1 MANLVPFFIS
11 TECDIYYNPQLKIIQ
26 SRWKGVYVEGMRLQ
40 EIFNEL
46 IYALETYRCNTII
59 ADAREMLIISQKDRQ
74 WTIDDWYPRAVK
86 AGFRNQGLIL
96 SKDTFNELTVKQISA
111 NYDDA
116 IITTKY
122 FTSPSVALDW
132 VREIDGKKQEEKV
145 NKKK

>member
-11 TECDIYYNPQLKIIQ
+11 TECDIYYNPEYKIVQ
-26 SRWKGVYVEGMRLQ
+26 SRWKGIYVEGHRLK

-46 IYALETYRCNTII
+46 IYALESYKCSTII
-59 ADAREMLIISQKDRQ
+59 ADAREMLIITQKDRQ

-111 NYDDA
+111 NYDNA

-122 FTSPSVALDW
+122 FTSPSHALYW
-132 VREIDGKKQEEKV
+132 VREIGGETVGKMNNEK
-145 NKKK
+145 